1 MEEKER
7 FYFVALREGEF
18 NGVKYYR
25 LDFIDDAGNKYS
37 VSCSSGMY
45 ALITDMY
52 IPKFAPIDIVF
63 SVVPSYGKMKI
74 SVSDIDILN

>member
-1 MEEKER
+1 MEERKR
-7 FYFVALREGEF
+7 FYFIALREGEF

-37 VSCSSGMY
+37 VSCSSDMY
-45 ALITDMY
+45 DIITDMD
-52 IPKFAPIDIVF
+52 IPKFAPIDIGF

-74 SVSDIDILN
+74 SVIDIDILN